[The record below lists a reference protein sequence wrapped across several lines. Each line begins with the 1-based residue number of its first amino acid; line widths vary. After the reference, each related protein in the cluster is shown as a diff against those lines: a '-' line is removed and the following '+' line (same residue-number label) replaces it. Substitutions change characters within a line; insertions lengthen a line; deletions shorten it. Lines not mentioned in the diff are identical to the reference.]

1 MPELKLSVIQDNV
14 AERSEAIDI
23 SELGEPINNISETN
37 GTTPKDVSELG
48 EPINN
53 ITAEQSDQRPV
64 LT

>member
-23 SELGEPINNISETN
+23 SELGEPINNI
-37 GTTPKDVSELG
+37 
-48 EPINN
+48 
-53 ITAEQSDQRPV
+53 TAEQSDQRPV

>member
-14 AERSEAIDI
+14 TEQSEAINI
-23 SELGEPINNISETN
+23 SELSEPINNISETN